1 MKIYPVIL
9 SGGSGTRLWPL
20 SRAVL
25 PKQLLPLVTD
35 KTMLQETALR
45 VTSLPNR
52 RAGDSGLAGFDVMPP
67 LVVCGNEHRFMVA
80 EQLREIGLPP
90 LGILLE
96 PVGRNTAPA
105 VAVAAQ
111 FLLGID
117 PQALMLVLPADHVIT
132 DVAAFHQAI
141 AEAALLAAD
150 GALATFGIVPT
161 APETGYGYIRS
172 GAPVNPGAAG
182 CKVERFVEK
191 PDLATAQSFLAAG
204 NYFWNSGMFMFR
216 AERYL
221 GELGQFQPAMLAA
234 CETAVRDGY
243 RDLDFCRLQEQAFA
257 ACPSDSID
265 YAVME
270 HTAHAVVLPAAIGWS
285 DVGSWSALWE
295 VQQGDANG
303 NVVRGDVYLD
313 GVSNC
318 LVRAERRMVAVLGV
332 QDLVVVE
339 TDDAVLIAHKDQV
352 QRVKQVVD
360 HLKQAGRSEH
370 VQHRKVYRPWGSY
383 EGIDIGERFQVKRI
397 TVNPGG
403 KLSLQMHHHRAEHWV
418 VVSGTAQVT
427 CGEKVTLLTENES
440 TYIPIGMTHRLENP
454 GKLPLHLIEVQSG
467 SYLGEDDIVR
477 LEDVYQ
483 RA

>member
-25 PKQLLPLVTD
+25 PKQLLPLVGD

-45 VTSLPNR
+45 VQSLPQD
-52 RAGDSGLAGFDVMPP
+52 AGQIMPP

-80 EQLREIGLPP
+80 EQLREIKLAP

-111 FLLGID
+111 YLLGID
-117 PQALMLVLPADHVIT
+117 PEALMLVLPADHVIA
-132 DVAAFHQAI
+132 DVAAFHQVI
-141 AEAALLAAD
+141 AEAALLAQE

-161 APETGYGYIRS
+161 GPETGYGYIRG
-172 GAPVNPGAAG
+172 GASVAPGRGA
-182 CKVERFVEK
+182 CRVERFVEK
-191 PDLATAQSFLAAG
+191 PDLATALSFLVEG
-204 NYFWNSGMFMFR
+204 HYFWNSGMFLFR
-216 AERYL
+216 AGCYL
-221 GELGQFQPAMLAA
+221 DELGQFQPAMRDA
-234 CETAVRDGY
+234 CVTAMRAGH
-243 RDLDFCRLQEQAFA
+243 RDLDFCRLDEQAFTGCA
-257 ACPSDSID
+257 SDSID

-285 DVGSWSALWE
+285 DVGSWSALQA
-295 VQQGDANG
+295 VQTGDADG

-339 TDDAVLIAHKDQV
+339 TDDAVLVAHKDQV

-360 HLKQAGRSEH
+360 HLKQQGRTEH

-383 EGIDIGERFQVKRI
+383 EGIDLGERFQVKRI

-418 VVSGTAQVT
+418 VVSGTASVT
-427 CGEKVTLLTENES
+427 CGETVTLLTENES

-483 RA
+483 RT